1 MAQEVELP
9 IRAEQIQ
16 KILPHRYPFLMVDEI
31 TAFEDGVSIVGKRCV
46 SSNEPF
52 FQGHF
57 PNRPIMPGVMILE
70 ALAQLGAIFAKL
82 STGGAAPE
90 KLIVF
95 SGADRVRFRRP
106 VYPGD
111 VLELHAGGHRRRNTH
126 WWITTEAKVDGLTV
140 AEALVM
146 ATEIG

>member
-1 MAQEVELP
+1 MGKTIELP
-9 IRAEQIQ
+9 LRAEQIQ

-31 TAFEDGVSIVGKRCV
+31 TEFEDGVSITGKRCV

-82 STGGAAPE
+82 STGGADPN

-95 SGADRVRFRRP
+95 SAADDVRFRRP
-106 VYPGD
+106 VYPGA
-111 VLELHAGGHRRRNTH
+111 VLELKAGGHRRRNAH
-126 WWITTEAKVDGLTV
+126 WWINTQASVDGVVV

-146 ATEIG
+146 ATEV